1 MMIKSLIADFVRE
14 KRRAAR
20 LTQAELAA
28 KAGVG
33 LRFIR
38 DLEQGKQTLRTDT
51 LNKVLVLFGK
61 CVGPVDMPRE

>member
-1 MMIKSLIADFVRE
+1 MMKKSLIADFVRE
-14 KRRAAR
+14 RRRAAR

-38 DLEQGKQTLRTDT
+38 DLEQGKQTLRMDT
-51 LNKVLVLFGK
+51 MNKVLLLFGK
-61 CVGPVDMPRE
+61 CVGSVDMPRE